1 MMLREEEDDMTQ
13 EMRQFVVFAIDN
25 EIKKLVQKITDL
37 RVESTSE
44 YLDGV
49 NDGLS
54 LAVKALHRDKNIS

>member
-1 MMLREEEDDMTQ
+1 MLREEEDDMTQ
-13 EMRQFVVFAIDN
+13 EIRQFVVFAIDN

>member
-13 EMRQFVVFAIDN
+13 EIRQFVVFAIDN

-49 NDGLS
+49 NDG
-54 LAVKALHRDKNIS
+54 

>member
-13 EMRQFVVFAIDN
+13 EIRQFVVFAIDN

-37 RVESTSE
+37 KVESTSE

-49 NDGLS
+49 NDGLA
-54 LAVKALHRDKNIS
+54 LAVKALHRDKSTS

>member
-13 EMRQFVVFAIDN
+13 EIRQFVVFAIDN

-54 LAVKALHRDKNIS
+54 LAVKALHRDKSAT

>member
-13 EMRQFVVFAIDN
+13 EIRQFVVFAIDN
-25 EIKKLVQKITDL
+25 EIRKLVQKITDL

-54 LAVKALHRDKNIS
+54 LAVKALHRDKSTS

>member
-1 MMLREEEDDMTQ
+1 MLREEEDDMTQ
-13 EMRQFVVFAIDN
+13 EIRQFVVFAIDN

-49 NDGLS
+49 IDGLA
-54 LAVKALHRDKNIS
+54 LAVKALHRDKSAS

>member
-1 MMLREEEDDMTQ
+1 MTQ

-25 EIKKLVQKITDL
+25 EIKKLIQKITEL

-49 NDGLS
+49 NDGLA
-54 LAVKALHRDKNIS
+54 LAVKALHRDKSTS

>member
-13 EMRQFVVFAIDN
+13 EIRQFVVFAIDN

-54 LAVKALHRDKNIS
+54 LAVKALHRDKSTS